1 MTLQELYAQI
11 NGDYNHATRVLR
23 VDKLIDKHIRKLPK
37 NGVVDELLQAGQ
49 KKDPGKMF
57 ETAHAMKGLCANL
70 GLLRLSDLASDIAEE
85 YRPGNSRTLSDDVVD
100 GKLQEIA
107 SLYAKTVDGIN
118 QYEQTCG

>member
-11 NGDYNHATRVLR
+11 GGDYDHATRVLR

-37 NGVVDELLQAGQ
+37 NGVVDDLLQAGQ
-49 KKDPGKMF
+49 EKDPGKMF

-85 YRPGNSRTLSDDVVD
+85 YRPGNSRTLSDDEVD

-107 SLYAKTVDGIN
+107 SLYAKTVDGIS

>member
-11 NGDYNHATRVLR
+11 GGDYDHATRVLR

-37 NGVVDELLQAGQ
+37 NGVVDDLLQAGQ
-49 KKDPGKMF
+49 EKDPGKMF

-85 YRPGNSRTLSDDVVD
+85 YRPGNSRTMSDEEV
-100 GKLQEIA
+100 A
-107 SLYAKTVDGIN
+107 AKIDRVAELGAKVKDGIR
-118 QYEQTCG
+118 QYEAA

>member
-11 NGDYNHATRVLR
+11 NGDYDHAIRVLR

-49 KKDPGKMF
+49 EKDPGKMF

-70 GLLRLSDLASDIAEE
+70 GLLKLSDLASDIAEE
-85 YRPGNSRTLSDDVVD
+85 YRPGNSRTLSDEEVD
-100 GKLQEIA
+100 AKLQEIA
-107 SLYAKTVDGIN
+107 SLYAKTVEAIH
-118 QYEQTCG
+118 QYEEACG